1 MTIDD
6 ILNMSNRDFNKLSY
20 QELNPIVA
28 HLNKLANNRI
38 SRLEKINILSP
49 ALEGRQGM
57 KFTISGTENLN
68 QLRAKYREVAD
79 FMKLKTST
87 VSGAKDFDKMVSK
100 SINSMRE
107 GKVQLNYDAL
117 SVTQK
122 SKLWKLYNAIQEI
135 DPVLFNTLDSDQ
147 KFAIASKIY
156 RRNRSFENL
165 RVQMQEYLNSQ
176 RGVED
181 ENPDLLN
188 AEGLFFA

>member
-20 QELNPIVA
+20 QELDPIVA

-38 SRLEKINILSP
+38 SRLEKTNILSP

-57 KFTISGTENLN
+57 KFTTSGVENLN
-68 QLRAKYREVAD
+68 QLRAKYREVSD

-107 GKVQLNYDAL
+107 GKAQLNYDAL

-165 RVQMQEYLNSQ
+165 RIQMQEYLNEQ
-176 RGVED
+176 RGATD

-188 AEGLFFA
+188 AEGLFFT

>member
-20 QELNPIVA
+20 QELGPIVA

-100 SINSMRE
+100 SINSLRE

-165 RVQMQEYLNSQ
+165 RIQMQDYLSSQ
-176 RGVED
+176 RGAED

-188 AEGLFFA
+188 AEGLFFT

>member
-20 QELNPIVA
+20 QELDPIVA

-38 SRLEKINILSP
+38 SRLEKTNILSP

-107 GKVQLNYDAL
+107 GKAQLNYDAL

-165 RVQMQEYLNSQ
+165 RIQMQEYLNEQ
-176 RGVED
+176 RGATD

-188 AEGLFFA
+188 AEGLFFT